1 MGARAQPSLKTRRS
15 LLSRIKDWDD
25 RDGWQQFYDTYS
37 HLIFGAALNA
47 GLNHQEA
54 EEVLQ
59 ETVLTVAKKLRAD
72 TGQEPAFKYDPAK
85 GSFKSFLLHTTRW
98 KITDQFRKRG
108 PLARKPARRDTRT
121 NRTPTEARIPDPNND
136 FEIKFDQ
143 DYRLTIQE
151 AALERVKHSVKAR
164 QYQVYD
170 LYVTKQWPAAK
181 VAQVL
186 RLTEG
191 QVFVAKHRII
201 ALIKKE
207 VQRLRKEIC

>member
-1 MGARAQPSLKTRRS
+1 MAARAQPSPQTRLS

-37 HLIFGAALNA
+37 HLIFGVALSA
-47 GLNHQEA
+47 GLNHEEA

-85 GSFKSFLLHTTRW
+85 GSFKSFLFHTTRW
-98 KITDQFRKRG
+98 KITDQFRKRV
-108 PLARKPARRDTRT
+108 PLDRKPTRRDIRT

-136 FEIKFDQ
+136 FEAKFDQ
-143 DYRLTIQE
+143 DYRQTIQE
-151 AALERVKHSVKAR
+151 AALERVKHTVKAKH
-164 QYQVYD
+164 YQVYD
-170 LYVTKQWPAAK
+170 LYVLKQWPVAK

-186 RLTEG
+186 GLNAG
-191 QVFVAKHRII
+191 QIFVAKHRIL
-201 ALIKKE
+201 ALMKKE
-207 VQRLRKEIC
+207 VQRLQKEVL

>member
-1 MGARAQPSLKTRRS
+1 MAASAQPSIKTRRS

-37 HLIFGAALNA
+37 HLIFGAALGA
-47 GLNHQEA
+47 GLNHEEA

-108 PLARKPARRDTRT
+108 PLVRKPARRDTRT

-143 DYRLTIQE
+143 DYRQTIQE
-151 AALERVKHSVKAR
+151 AALERVKHSVKAKH
-164 QYQVYD
+164 YQVYD

-186 RLTEG
+186 GLNAA

-207 VQRLRKEIC
+207 VQRLQKEVC

>member
-1 MGARAQPSLKTRRS
+1 MAASAQPSIKTRRS

-37 HLIFGAALNA
+37 NLIFGVALSA
-47 GLNHQEA
+47 GLNHGEA

-108 PLARKPARRDTRT
+108 PLVRQPARRDTRT

-136 FEIKFDQ
+136 FEIKFDR
-143 DYRLTIQE
+143 DYRQTIQE
-151 AALERVKHSVKAR
+151 AALEKVKHSVKAKH
-164 QYQVYD
+164 YQVYD
-170 LYVTKQWPAAK
+170 LYVLKQWPAAK

-186 RLTEG
+186 GLNAG
-191 QVFVAKHRII
+191 QIFIAKHRIL
-201 ALIKKE
+201 ALMKKE
-207 VQRLRKEIC
+207 VQRLQKEVL